1 MEVDMTQ
8 LRKLTLAL
16 PFVFIAACSSNR
28 SSGDTGTAAGSLSD
42 SMAVRTDT
50 NPKPGVANGTAIDTT
65 KSAMPM
71 DTSKKDSAMMDSTKK
86 DSTHH
91 RRAGTK
97 SKTKKPY

>member
-1 MEVDMTQ
+1 MIQ

-28 SSGDTGTAAGSLSD
+28 SSGDTGTAAGSIAPD
-42 SMAVRTDT
+42 SMAVGADT
-50 NPKPGVANGTAIDTT
+50 NPKPGVATGTAIDTT
-65 KSAMPM
+65 NRAMPM
-71 DTSKKDSAMMDSTKK
+71 DTSKKDSMAMDSTKK

-97 SKTKKPY
+97 AKTKKPY

>member
-1 MEVDMTQ
+1 MTQ
-8 LRKLTLAL
+8 LRKITLAL

-28 SSGDTGTAAGSLSD
+28 SSGDTGTAAGSLPYD
-42 SMAVRTDT
+42 SIGARTDT
-50 NPKPGVANGTAIDTT
+50 NPKPGVATGTAIDTT

-71 DTSKKDSAMMDSTKK
+71 DTSKKDSTAMDSTKK

-97 SKTKKPY
+97 AKTKKPY